1 MLNTIPC
8 IEWAPNCKKTNS
20 PANTRYKVYATC
32 IFRRSA
38 ISDPL
43 KTKML
48 DPFPTQP
55 NQRVGLRC
63 NITLSS
69 WTTENRRLELDF
81 DGEDDINFLTFR
93 ESNEWMLVD
102 SSATKDNLIYHVF
115 EEEEPMKYTRLTYS
129 MTIRRH
135 FGFYVYAL
143 IVYICVYVTCTL
155 SVYLSKVYALIIPS
169 VLLSFLMPLTFWI
182 PSSGDGR
189 ITLGRPA
196 CFHMH
201 VSTLSH

>member
-1 MLNTIPC
+1 MHRMGAKLQ
-8 IEWAPNCKKTNS
+8 KKRIRLWILDTKY
-20 PANTRYKVYATC
+20 TRHA
-32 IFRRSA
+32 FFE
-38 ISDPL
+38 DL
-43 KTKML
+43 
-48 DPFPTQP
+48 PFQTHWKQKCWTHSQP
-55 NQRVGLRC
+55 NPTRC
-63 NITLSS
+63 DITLSS

-115 EEEEPMKYTRLTYS
+115 EKEEPMKYTRLTYS

-155 SVYLSKVYALIIPS
+155 SVYLS
-169 VLLSFLMPLTFWI
+169 
-182 PSSGDGR
+182 
-189 ITLGRPA
+189 
-196 CFHMH
+196 
-201 VSTLSH
+201 